1 MRRAP
6 FGLTISTSAFRQR
19 SAAGVSPENAAQ
31 HLVPPGATWQRSPS
45 FLMQKPQPLH
55 QVSDWLYQR
64 QRVSRQ
70 MLPPMVPILR
80 RTGEATVAAASVR
93 TGKCWR
99 RYEDFSTALS
109 VVSAPISTAPS
120 D

>member
-6 FGLTISTSAFRQR
+6 SEPTISIPAFRQ
-19 SAAGVSPENAAQ
+19 SNAGGVSPENAAQ
-31 HLVPPGATWQRSPS
+31 HLAPPGATWHRLPS
-45 FLMQKPQPLH
+45 FLMQNPQPLR

-70 MLPPMVPILR
+70 MFPPIVPMLR
-80 RTGEATVAAASVR
+80 STGDATVAAASVS

-99 RYEDFSTALS
+99 KYAE
-109 VVSAPISTAPS
+109 
-120 D
+120 